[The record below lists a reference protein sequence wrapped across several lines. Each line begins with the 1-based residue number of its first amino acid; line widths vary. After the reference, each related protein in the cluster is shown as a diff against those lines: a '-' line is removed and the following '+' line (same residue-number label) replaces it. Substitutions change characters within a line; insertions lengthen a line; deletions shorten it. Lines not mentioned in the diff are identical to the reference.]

1 MSRSDGTV
9 RRVAPGLW
17 RSWKEKILATDGV
30 RPNLKTGTAQGPAMA
45 DSDQIKVLIAEDQQ
59 LVRRAFSMML
69 SLEQDIKVVGEAP
82 DGAEAIQ
89 LARQWRPDVVLMDLQ
104 MPRVGGIGAMKR
116 ILEDVPG
123 ARIIVL
129 TTFDTDELV
138 FEAISAGASAYLLKD
153 SSEAEILDTIRAV
166 HQGQSKLSSSIARK
180 VLDEFRRQRPTS
192 AEGEGTEED
201 EPLTEREEKI
211 LALVAKGKSN
221 RQIADAIFLA
231 EGTVKNYVSRIMEKL
246 NVESRTELAIK
257 ALRRKRS

>member
-1 MSRSDGTV
+1 M
-9 RRVAPGLW
+9 
-17 RSWKEKILATDGV
+17 TD
-30 RPNLKTGTAQGPAMA
+30 A
-45 DSDQIKVLIAEDQQ
+45 DRIKVLIAEDQQ

-69 SLEQDIKVVGEAP
+69 SLEQDIQVVGEAA

-89 LARQWRPDVVLMDLQ
+89 LARQWRPHVVLMDLQ

-116 ILEDVPG
+116 ILEDVPD

-153 SSEAEILDTIRAV
+153 SSEGEILETIRAV
-166 HQGQSKLSSSIARK
+166 HQGQSRLSSRIARK
-180 VLDEFRRQRPTS
+180 VLDEFRRQRPAS
-192 AEGEGTEED
+192 EGEEGGDD

-211 LALVAKGKSN
+211 LALLAKGKSN
-221 RQIADAIFLA
+221 RQIADAVFLA

-246 NVESRTELAIK
+246 NVESRTELAVK